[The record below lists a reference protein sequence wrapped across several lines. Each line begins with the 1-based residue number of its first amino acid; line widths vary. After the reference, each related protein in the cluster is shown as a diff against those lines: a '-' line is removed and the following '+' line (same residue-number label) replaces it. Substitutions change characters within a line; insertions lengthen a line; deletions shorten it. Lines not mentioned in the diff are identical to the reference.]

1 MIEVYHRIM
10 TSSSKVFVHT
20 IGCQMNVYDSERM
33 LQQLHVLSFSA
44 IDVIDDADVIIL
56 NTCAIREKA
65 VQKVYS
71 FLGRLTALKRKRPDV
86 RVIVAGCV
94 AQQMGR
100 NLVDRFSTIDIVL
113 GTHAVHRLPEYL
125 ERLSRDGGPVIDTEM
140 TADIPE
146 FPADM
151 PILQQTTASRH
162 VTIMRGCDNFCAY
175 CVVPYVRGME
185 ISRRPEDIIHE
196 IKMLVRSGVKEVILL
211 GQNVNSYGIKEGLVS
226 FPQLLQQ
233 VNELNGLERI
243 RFVTS
248 HPKDLSED
256 LMNSFARL
264 DKLCN
269 HIHLPVQ
276 SGSNR
281 ILATMNRKYTRE
293 IYMHKVEKL
302 RAISPGIAVTT
313 DIIAGFPGETD
324 DDFAQTLDLMTTVG
338 FDHIFAFVYSDRP
351 DTPASRFSDKVPEPV
366 KGSRLRRALKTQ
378 EEITR
383 QVYRRLIGH
392 VFPVLVEGYS
402 KNQLKSDGVSP
413 LPHLELSG
421 RTPENRIVNF
431 YVHAPGPG
439 ADTDLFNGRIRSVR
453 IDRACENSLQGTALD
468 EADHCIASKGGQVYV
483 A

>member
-1 MIEVYHRIM
+1 
-10 TSSSKVFVHT
+10 
-20 IGCQMNVYDSERM
+20 MNVYDSERM
-33 LQQLHVLSFSA
+33 LQQMHVLSVFA
-44 IDVIDDADVIIL
+44 TDVIDDADVIII

-71 FLGRLTALKRKRPDV
+71 FLGRLTAIKRKRQDV

-94 AQQMGR
+94 AQQMGS
-100 NLVDRFSTIDIVL
+100 LLIQRFPFIDIVL

-125 ERLSRDGGPVIDTEM
+125 KRLDRDGGPVIDTEM

-151 PILQQTTASRH
+151 PVLPQNTVSRH
-162 VTIMRGCDNFCAY
+162 VTIMRGCDNFCTY
-175 CVVPYVRGME
+175 CVVPYVRGRE
-185 ISRRPEDIIHE
+185 VSRRPEDIIAE
-196 IKMLVRSGVKEVILL
+196 IKMLVSAGVKEVTLL

-226 FPQLLQQ
+226 FPQLLEQ
-233 VNELNGLERI
+233 VNDLGGLERI

-276 SGSNR
+276 SGSNW
-281 ILATMNRKYTRE
+281 ILAKMNRKYTRE
-293 IYMHKVEKL
+293 IYMDTVIKL

-324 DDFAQTLDLMTTVG
+324 DDFAQTIDLMTSVE

-351 DTPASRFSDKVPEPV
+351 DTPASRIPEKVADPV
-366 KGSRLRRALKTQ
+366 KGERLRRALEIQ
-378 EEITR
+378 EGITR
-383 QVYRRLIGH
+383 QAYSRLIGR
-392 VFPVLVEGYS
+392 VFPVMVEGYS
-402 KNQLKSDGVSP
+402 KNQLKSGGVVQWP
-413 LPHLELSG
+413 QIELSG
-421 RTPENRIVNF
+421 RTSENRIVNF
-431 YVHAPGPG
+431 YAPTPDPE
-439 ADTDLFNGRIRSVR
+439 ADMDFSNGRIQNVR
-453 IDRACENSLQGTALD
+453 IDRACENSLWGTAVKQDDLCITPKKG
-468 EADHCIASKGGQVYV
+468 EAYV

>member
-1 MIEVYHRIM
+1 M
-10 TSSSKVFVHT
+10 TSSKVFVHT

-33 LQQLHVLSFSA
+33 LQQMYVLSVFA
-44 IDVIDDADVIIL
+44 TDVMDDADVIII

-71 FLGRLTALKRKRPDV
+71 FLGRLTAIKRKRPEV

-94 AQQMGR
+94 AQQMGSH
-100 NLVDRFSTIDIVL
+100 LIQRFPFIDIVL

-125 ERLSRDGGPVIDTEM
+125 KRLDRDGGPVIDTEM

-151 PILQQTTASRH
+151 PVLPQNTVSRH
-162 VTIMRGCDNFCAY
+162 VTIMRGCDNFCTY
-175 CVVPYVRGME
+175 CVVPYVRGRE
-185 ISRRPEDIIHE
+185 VSRRPEDIICE
-196 IKMLVRSGVKEVILL
+196 IKMLVGSGVKEVTLL

-226 FPQLLQQ
+226 FPRLLRQ
-233 VNELNGLERI
+233 VNDLIGLERI

-281 ILATMNRKYTRE
+281 ILAKMNRKYNRE
-293 IYMHKVEKL
+293 IYMDKVEKL

-324 DDFAQTLDLMTTVG
+324 DDFEQTIDLMTTVG
-338 FDHIFAFVYSDRP
+338 FDHIFAFAYSDRP
-351 DTPASRFSDKVPEPV
+351 ETPASRFPEKVPDPV
-366 KGSRLRRALKTQ
+366 KGERLRRALETQ
-378 EEITR
+378 EGITR
-383 QVYRRLIGH
+383 QAYDRLIGQ
-392 VFPVLVEGYS
+392 VFPVMVEGYS
-402 KNQLKSDGVSP
+402 KNQIKSGGVKQ
-413 LPHLELSG
+413 LHYIELSG

-431 YVHAPGPG
+431 HALAQGPV
-439 ADTDLFNGRIRSVR
+439 TDIDFSSGRIQNVK
-453 IDRACENSLQGTALD
+453 IERACENSLWGTAVDPGDLI
-468 EADHCIASKGGQVYV
+468 IAPKGGEAYV

>member
-1 MIEVYHRIM
+1 M
-10 TSSSKVFVHT
+10 TATSKVFVQT

-33 LQQLHVLSFSA
+33 LQQLYVLSFSA
-44 IDVIDDADVIIL
+44 TESIDDADVIIL

-71 FLGRLTALKRKRPDV
+71 FLGRLTALKKSRPAV
-86 RVIVAGCV
+86 RIVVAGCV
-94 AQQMGR
+94 AQQMGA
-100 NLVDRFSTIDIVL
+100 NLVDRFPFIDIVL
-113 GTHAVHRLPEYL
+113 GTHAVHRLPEYM
-125 ERLSRDGGPVIDTEM
+125 ERLLRDGGPVIDTEM
-140 TADIPE
+140 TTDIPR

-151 PILQQTTASRH
+151 PALPISNTSRH
-162 VTIMRGCDNFCAY
+162 VTIMRGCDNFCTY
-175 CVVPYVRGME
+175 CVVPYVRGRE
-185 ISRRPEDIIHE
+185 VSRLPEDIIHE
-196 IKMLVRSGVKEVILL
+196 IKMLVRSGVKEVTLL
-211 GQNVNSYGIKEGLVS
+211 GQNVNSYGIKEGLAS
-226 FPQLLQQ
+226 FSQLLKQ
-233 VNELNGLERI
+233 VNEVNGLERI

-256 LMNSFARL
+256 LMNSFARM

-281 ILATMNRKYTRE
+281 ILAKMNRKYTRE

-302 RAISPGIAVTT
+302 RAITPGIAVTT

-324 DDFAQTLDLMTTVG
+324 DDFEQTIDLMTAVG

-351 DTPASRFSDKVPEPV
+351 DAPASRFPEKVPETI
-366 KGSRLRRALKTQ
+366 KGLRLRRALKTQ
-378 EEITR
+378 ETITR
-383 QVYRRLIGH
+383 QVYGRLIGH

-402 KNQLKSDGVSP
+402 KNQLKSNRSMS
-413 LPHLELSG
+413 LSQIELSG

-431 YVHAPGPG
+431 SVCASGPG
-439 ADTDLFNGRIRSVR
+439 ADKDLFNGRIHNVR

-468 EADHCIASKGGQVYV
+468 AADHCIASKGGRTYV